1 MKDKDDFVMFVEN
14 LIEVMEDHQII
25 LCHLCTLIDL
35 NHEMIFQYVQ
45 DHQYPHHSKN
55 EDQYSKELIKINEK
69 KSLVEEWHKQM

>member
-45 DHQYPHHSKN
+45 DHQYRHHSKT
-55 EDQYSKELIKINEK
+55 KINIQK
-69 KSLVEEWHKQM
+69 N